1 MLTIASYDLLRNHS
15 QTETKNITMNE
26 EQTSRNNRPEKY

>member
-1 MLTIASYDLLRNHS
+1 MTSFVTIPRPV
-15 QTETKNITMNE
+15 TETKNITMNE